1 MNSTQT
7 HSKTTKM
14 NCTMCLVAIIVGI
27 ALMGSVEGTG
37 GPCWK
42 STPDNEAM
50 KLAPCA
56 SAAKDENAAV
66 PESCCYQVKVIGHN
80 PSCLCA
86 VFLSDTAKNSGYDP
100 KIALTI
106 PKRCNFAHRPI
117 GYKCG
122 PYTLP

>member
-1 MNSTQT
+1 MTGSM
-7 HSKTTKM
+7 KI
-14 NCTMCLVAIIVGI
+14 NCIICFVAIIGI
-27 ALMGSVEGTG
+27 ACLASVEGTG

-50 KLAPCA
+50 KLAPCGT
-56 SAAKDENAAV
+56 AAQDENAAV
-66 PESCCYQVKVIGHN
+66 LDSCCAQVKVIGQN

-86 VFLSDTAKNSGYDP
+86 VLFSNTAKSSGVNP
-100 KIALTI
+100 KVALTI

-122 PYTLP
+122 RKFQL